1 MSDSYACAQAVVE
14 ALLAGGVTDLVLAPG
29 SRSAPLA
36 LAAHQASLEGR
47 LRLHVRVDERT
58 AGFLALGLA
67 KGSGRCVPIVTTSG
81 TAVGNLLPVVM
92 EASHAKVPLLVISAD
107 RPEELVGTGANQT
120 TWQPGIFGVFTR
132 VNAGIA
138 ATEHRRGWTEA
149 SADMI
154 RSTEGVDTGNP
165 GPAHLNIAFPEP
177 LVPAHDAPATSV
189 DHLTGTPAPPVIPAE
204 AGISSEA
211 GTRVHGWLS
220 PVRRTRGRPPG
231 WPFRRQK
238 DASEPDEDSAGNSR
252 TPPGLTA
259 AEFGTTVLELP
270 AGPRTVVV
278 CGDATP
284 AEGAA
289 ARAFAEA
296 ANLPLIAEPSSGARL
311 GPNALRCG
319 RLLLGIGLADRVE
332 RVVMFG
338 HPTLSRP
345 VNRLLTRGDV
355 ELIVVGRG
363 SLPNPG
369 NHASAF
375 AAEVHL
381 QPDSAGWL
389 GEWQTADCATSDR
402 VDALLASLDYP
413 SGPAV
418 ADAVLAAGAG
428 PLALG
433 NSMAIR
439 DADLAPLTDRPVF
452 ANRGLSGID
461 GSVSTAI
468 GLALAT
474 GTPTTA
480 LLGDLSFLHDAN
492 ALAIGPGQPRPDL
505 RIVVADD
512 AGGAIFATLE
522 YGQPRFA
529 DSFETVFATPSG
541 VDPAALA
548 HGYGIPVT
556 RVATVPDLAC
566 VLARPISG
574 LEVIVIGIDRAHR
587 AELSAALASC
597 AG

>member
-1 MSDSYACAQAVVE
+1 MSQSYACAEAVI
-14 ALLAGGVTDLVLAPG
+14 ATLLEHGVTDLVLAPG

-36 LAAHQASLEGR
+36 LAAHRASLTGR

-81 TAVGNLLPVVM
+81 TAVGNLLPAVM

-107 RPEELVGTGANQT
+107 RPEGLVGTGANQT

-132 VNAGIA
+132 DNAGIA

-149 SADMI
+149 PADMI
-154 RSTEGVDTGNP
+154 RSTEGVDTGHP

-177 LVPAHDAPATSV
+177 LVPSDDASATSV
-189 DHLTGTPAPPVIPAE
+189 DHLTGTPAPPAE

-211 GTRVHGWLS
+211 GTRIHGWLS

-231 WPFRRQK
+231 WPLRRRK
-238 DASEPDEDSAGNSR
+238 DAPEPDEDSAGNSR
-252 TPPGLTA
+252 TSPGLTA
-259 AEFGTTVLELP
+259 DEFGRTVLELP

-284 AEGAA
+284 VEGAA

-296 ANLPLIAEPSSGARL
+296 ADLPLIAEPSSGARL

-319 RLLLGIGLADRVE
+319 RLLLGTGLADRVE

-355 ELIVVGRG
+355 ELIVIGRG

-375 AAEVHL
+375 AADVHL
-381 QPDSAGWL
+381 RPDSPGWL
-389 GEWQTADCATSDR
+389 REWQTADRATSDR
-402 VDALLASLDYP
+402 VDVLLAGLDYP

-480 LLGDLSFLHDAN
+480 LLGDLSFVHDAN

-548 HGYGIPVT
+548 QAYGVPAT
-556 RVATVPDLAC
+556 RVGSVAELTRLLSEPVN
-566 VLARPISG
+566 G
-574 LEVIVIGIDRAHR
+574 LEVVVIGVDRTHR
-587 AELSAALASC
+587 AELAAALAGC
-597 AG
+597 AR